1 MEASPVVGVGPLLA
15 LVMLVLAPVAIAKSS
30 ARLKALGHIL
40 LGMIAGIGAGIAI
53 GAPSGSAELAASLSF
68 QLMFL
73 GGIWVSIRKIRRAR
87 SPRAAPS
94 A

>member
-1 MEASPVVGVGPLLA
+1 
-15 LVMLVLAPVAIAKSS
+15 MLVLAPVAIAKSP